1 MHVHKVIA
9 SSHVRSPAAGPAV
22 PAAPEG
28 SLVFVCFPSFLL
40 LTLQEQ
46 YVHAGDLNTDVPKW
60 LGAESCVASCFF
72 FPSNPDPADIE
83 LRAFIITC
91 TGIFLFL
98 TVLHRAVAVQP
109 RTSELP
115 S

>member
-1 MHVHKVIA
+1 M
-9 SSHVRSPAAGPAV
+9 R
-22 PAAPEG
+22 
-28 SLVFVCFPSFLL
+28 CLL
-40 LTLQEQ
+40 
-46 YVHAGDLNTDVPKW
+46 
-60 LGAESCVASCFF
+60 FF

-109 RTSELP
+109 CTSELP
-115 S
+115 SRLPCY